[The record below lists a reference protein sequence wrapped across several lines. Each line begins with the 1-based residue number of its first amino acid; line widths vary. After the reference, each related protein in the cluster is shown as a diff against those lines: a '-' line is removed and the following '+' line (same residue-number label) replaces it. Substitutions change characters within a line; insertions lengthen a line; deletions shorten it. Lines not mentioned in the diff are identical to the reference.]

1 MKNTIFA
8 AFISFLITVT
18 PQLALS
24 AEGSKEDAGDKG
36 APSPETEPGAT
47 GTPAAGTAAGAS
59 AAGSAIGGISLGTIA
74 AVVA

>member
-24 AEGSKEDAGDKG
+24 AEGSNALHPQKDLVK
-36 APSPETEPGAT
+36 TEHR
-47 GTPAAGTAAGAS
+47 PA
-59 AAGSAIGGISLGTIA
+59 I
-74 AVVA
+74 